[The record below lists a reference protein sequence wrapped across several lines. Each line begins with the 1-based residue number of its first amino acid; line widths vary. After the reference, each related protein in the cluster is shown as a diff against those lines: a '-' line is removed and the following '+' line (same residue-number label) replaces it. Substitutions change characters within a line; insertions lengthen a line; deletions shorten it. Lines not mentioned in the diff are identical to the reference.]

1 MHYYFHISSP
11 LSSCIRLLCY
21 APVILSSMVASG
33 GGAVAST
40 SPIKVVRMLPGPGTT
55 GTIAKQFLD
64 DALFNFHIIMHYYFH
79 ISSPLSSCIRLLC
92 YAPVIL
98 SSMVASGGGAV
109 ASTSPIKVVRMLPGP
124 GTTGTTGTTGTCS
137 LVLFVTYFSIF
148 FTLKK
153 LLIWGISLF
162 TFSWL

>member
-1 MHYYFHISSP
+1 MMLSLTLSVIMHYNFHISS
-11 LSSCIRLLCY
+11 SVSFCIRLLCSLF
-21 APVILSSMVASG
+21 VMLSSMVAG

-40 SPIKVVRMLPGPGTT
+40 SPIKVVRMLPGP
-55 GTIAKQFLD
+55 
-64 DALFNFHIIMHYYFH
+64 
-79 ISSPLSSCIRLLC
+79 
-92 YAPVIL
+92 
-98 SSMVASGGGAV
+98 
-109 ASTSPIKVVRMLPGP
+109 
-124 GTTGTTGTTGTCS
+124 GTTGTTGTCS

>member
-1 MHYYFHISSP
+1 MM
-11 LSSCIRLLCY
+11 LSSTFILLCTIIFTFLLPFLPVLDCY
-21 APVILSSMVASG
+21 APVVLSSMVAS

-40 SPIKVVRMLPGPGTT
+40 SPIKVVRMLPGPG
-55 GTIAKQFLD
+55 
-64 DALFNFHIIMHYYFH
+64 
-79 ISSPLSSCIRLLC
+79 S
-92 YAPVIL
+92 
-98 SSMVASGGGAV
+98 
-109 ASTSPIKVVRMLPGP
+109 
-124 GTTGTTGTTGTCS
+124 TGTTGTAGTCS